1 MGTTFRTHVNPSSR
15 SKETENFC
23 RTRPIHKRAVI
34 RARLRSG
41 RASEQEVEL
50 TLFGAGW
57 VASDSDRW
65 RERLALVHID
75 DEWKLAIPSTSNF
88 YGRTPDPRCASQV
101 LSSVQPCSL
110 AAEGMASP
118 RCRWIR
124 DFAPSQ

>member
-75 DEWKLAIPSTSNF
+75 DEWKLAIPSTWNFVRSNA
-88 YGRTPDPRCASQV
+88 RSPMRLPRFSARFNPAG
-101 LSSVQPCSL
+101 LRPK
-110 AAEGMASP
+110 
-118 RCRWIR
+118 
-124 DFAPSQ
+124 